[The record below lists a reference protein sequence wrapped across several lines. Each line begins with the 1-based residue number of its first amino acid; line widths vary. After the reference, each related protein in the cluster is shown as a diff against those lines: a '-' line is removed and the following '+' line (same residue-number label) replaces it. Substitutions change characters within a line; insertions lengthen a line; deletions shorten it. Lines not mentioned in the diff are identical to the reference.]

1 MAQRNKKLLY
11 HIYWG
16 TAGNAGLYLDE
27 IYKVLEKAGYKQKAF
42 VNYYYPFDY
51 GEKVFYKYTELGH
64 CKVKRFRG
72 PIRYLELL
80 WALLRI
86 WVRTI
91 IDKPRVINYSLIGS
105 FRIVNYY
112 LRFSQKVLGCKI
124 VLTCHDVIP
133 FASASQAADAEM
145 NNRRRVLSIADYL
158 LVHNNYSKKT
168 LQEIFAVKEDRIV
181 MHPFPVMDLGLL
193 IKNAKIKYS
202 NSDFLFIGHLRRE
215 KGVDVLLKAWEIV
228 HKECPKA
235 ILRIAGNLPSIENL
249 DVTEYRGR
257 SDIEF
262 KLQFLTDEEYCG
274 LINAARFV
282 VLPYKDGTNSGVV
295 STVLSLNSE
304 VIASDIPMFDQ
315 NPLIDKTLLF
325 KSEDVSSL
333 ASTMIAAFKMNEN
346 GIRSSNTITQYREQF
361 ELKVNEVYNLFYIKD
376 SIK

>member
-1 MAQRNKKLLY
+1 MNFNHNSMIY

-133 FASASQAADAEM
+133 FASSNQSDKTEM
-145 NNRRRVLSIADYL
+145 VIRNKIIGMVDYL
-158 LVHNNYSKKT
+158 LVHNNFSKKT
-168 LQEIFAVKEDRIV
+168 LHEVFAVKKDKII
-181 MHPFPVMDLGLL
+181 MHPFPVMDLSKL
-193 IKNAKIKYS
+193 IRYSEKNYS

-215 KGVDVLLKAWEIV
+215 KGVDILLKAWEIV

-235 ILRIAGNLPSIENL
+235 TLRVAGNLPSIENL
-249 DVTEYRGR
+249 DLKEYKGR
-257 SDIEF
+257 TDVEF
-262 KLQFLTDEEYCG
+262 ILQFLTDEEYCG
-274 LINAARFV
+274 LIKATRYV
-282 VLPYKDGTNSGVV
+282 VLPYKNGTNSGVV
-295 STVLSLNSE
+295 STVLSLNSD
-304 VIASDIPMFDQ
+304 VIASDIPMFEQ
-315 NPLIDKTLLF
+315 NPLLDKSVLF
-325 KSEDVSSL
+325 KSRDVKSL
-333 ASTMIAAFKMNEN
+333 ADTMINAYASLNERN
-346 GIRSSNTITQYREQF
+346 DAKERVSQYRDSFSKEV
-361 ELKVNEVYNLFYIKD
+361 LNVYN
-376 SIK
+376 SII